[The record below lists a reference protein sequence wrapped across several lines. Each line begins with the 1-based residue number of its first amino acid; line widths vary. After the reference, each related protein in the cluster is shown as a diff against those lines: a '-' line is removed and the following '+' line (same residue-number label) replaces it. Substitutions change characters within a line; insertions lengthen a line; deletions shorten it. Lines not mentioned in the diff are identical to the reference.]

1 MPRRSVNVY
10 DEGPL
15 FKPIHRVIYGADN
28 TDFVSILKEKLSSES
43 GKSTI
48 YMGDKA
54 EEIAFPTEPIDG
66 FKKVQA
72 VIDV

>member
-1 MPRRSVNVY
+1 M
-10 DEGPL
+10 
-15 FKPIHRVIYGADN
+15 
-28 TDFVSILKEKLSSES
+28 
-43 GKSTI
+43 I
-48 YMGDKA
+48 YMGDKE